1 MLVDARNLP
10 PGAAIEADICI
21 IGAGA
26 AGITLACDLAGSN
39 RTVALI
45 ESGGTAFEEA
55 TQDLYDGPLIGQS
68 TTPIK
73 ADRLRYLGGS
83 TNHWEGGC
91 RPFDR
96 VDFERWPFGAE
107 AMAPYY
113 GRAQKLCQLGP
124 FTYDS
129 ADWRRP
135 GAEPI
140 AFAPDARLTTGVY
153 QYSPPTRFGEV
164 YRPSLETLRGL
175 TVYLHANLVDIATTE
190 NAAEVTGIELR
201 TLDGKPF
208 RAKAGVYVLAA
219 GGLENPRILL
229 NCDTVQKTGLGNG
242 HDKVGRYFM
251 DHPCIS
257 CVASLLWLGPQR
269 GLAFYDDTMVKG
281 TRVQGYLTASSNVL
295 RAEEMPGFCIGIQA
309 GDIPDRGIWRDS
321 ASDIF
326 HAVAAGHVPDHLAFH
341 VAQIARGV
349 EWEVDKVYHEL
360 FHVTPKIYST
370 NYITDCPPDPASRVT
385 LIAERDA
392 LGMRRIALDWHLSAD
407 FGDNMRRAH
416 EWLSQELGRT
426 GLGRL
431 RMHSAETGY
440 DPMTA
445 IENGHHHMGTTRM
458 DRDPRQGVVDENC
471 RLHGCGNLY
480 VAGSS
485 VFPTYSFDNPTM
497 TIVALAL
504 KLSEHLKAQIAGPS
518 PVTASSVSPNRLRT
532 SIAAG
537 ALR

>member
-1 MLVDARNLP
+1 MFVDARNLAS
-10 PGAAIEADICI
+10 GAAIEADICI

-26 AGITLACDLAGSN
+26 AGITLACDLAGAN
-39 RTVALI
+39 LKVALI
-45 ESGGTAFEEA
+45 ESGGTEFEEA
-55 TQDLYDGPLIGQS
+55 TQDLYDGPLVGQS

-83 TNHWEGGC
+83 TNHWAGGC
-91 RPFDR
+91 RPFDSF
-96 VDFERWPFGAE
+96 DFERWPFRAD

-113 GRAQKLCQLGP
+113 RRAQELCQLGR
-124 FTYDS
+124 FSYDP
-129 ADWRRP
+129 ADWRRD

-140 AFAPDARLTTGVY
+140 TFAPDARLTTGLY

-164 YRPSLETLRGL
+164 YRQPLETLRGL
-175 TVYLHANLVDIATTE
+175 TVYLHANVVDIATTE
-190 NAAEVTGIELR
+190 NAAEVTGLELR
-201 TLDGKPF
+201 TLNGKPF
-208 RAKAGVYVLAA
+208 RAKAAAYVLAA

-242 HDKVGRYFM
+242 YDKVGRYFM

-257 CVASLLWLGPQR
+257 CVASLLWLGPTQ
-269 GLAFYDDTMVKG
+269 GLAFYDDTMVEG
-281 TRVQGYLTASSNVL
+281 VRVQGYLTASPDVL
-295 RAEEMPGFCIGIQA
+295 RAADMPGFCIGIQA
-309 GDIPDRGIWRDS
+309 GDIPDQGFWRKS

-326 HAVAAGHVPDHLAFH
+326 HAAAAGHVPDHLAFH
-341 VAQIARGV
+341 VGQIARGI
-349 EWEVDKVYHEL
+349 EWEADKVYHKV
-360 FHVTPKIYST
+360 FHIAPKIYST
-370 NYITDCPPDPASRVT
+370 NYIADCPPDPASRVT

-392 LGMRRIALDWHLSAD
+392 LGMRRIALDWRLPAD
-407 FGDNMRRAH
+407 FERDVRRAH
-416 EWLSQELGRT
+416 SWLAEEFGRT

-431 RMHSAETGY
+431 RMHTAETGY

-480 VAGSS
+480 IAGSS

-504 KLSEHLKAQIAGPS
+504 KLSEHLKSQTIGTSALTTSNSGS
-518 PVTASSVSPNRLRT
+518 DHLRT
-532 SIAAG
+532 PIASG
-537 ALR
+537 AVR